1 MPYVDFSFLG
11 KCRLCYSS
19 VLLVPSNLTLSSSS
33 CVSVATPASEEVIS
47 GDAASIFIFWIE
59 KNNLSCNFVDFLP
72 IITGAVTDT
81 VKKTGKNSLDGKTL
95 LQSPSYDIN
104 EEFNGI

>member
-19 VLLVPSNLTLSSSS
+19 VLLVPSNLTLSSSP
-33 CVSVATPASEEVIS
+33 CVSVNTPASEEVIS
-47 GDAASIFIFWIE
+47 RDAASISTPGME

-81 VKKTGKNSLDGKTL
+81 VQKNW
-95 LQSPSYDIN
+95 Q
-104 EEFNGI
+104 E